1 MSLVVP
7 SHCVTCGEPLS
18 GRYCSRCGERSLDG
32 HTYSLRHF
40 AAEALEN
47 LAHLDGR
54 ILRTFRALLVR
65 PGALAKDF
73 LDGRRKPYLG
83 PVQLFLTANLIYF
96 LLQPFSGFV
105 PFTTTLRV
113 QTTQFWWS
121 GLATQMTSDRIA
133 AKQIPFEQ
141 YQRDFNEMAHLQ
153 GKTLLII
160 MVPLFAVI
168 VWASY
173 GRARRFYAE
182 HLVFSFY
189 AFAFLLIWIGV
200 TSVLSSA
207 LITVA
212 VRRGFRPGPLLVE
225 VASSL
230 FTTVPFAVYLF
241 FAARRTYGESKALA
255 WLKSAVL
262 IVALV
267 LVMTVYRFILFF
279 TTFLAT

>member
-18 GRYCSRCGERSLDG
+18 GRYCSQCGERSLDG

-83 PVQLFLTANLIYF
+83 PVQLFVTANLIYF

-105 PFTTTLRV
+105 PFTTTLGV
-113 QTTQFWWS
+113 HTTQFWWS

-133 AKQIPFEQ
+133 AKHIAFEQ
-141 YQRDFNEMAHLQ
+141 YQRDFNETAHLQ

-160 MVPLFAVI
+160 MVPFFAVI
-168 VWASY
+168 VWALY

-189 AFAFLLIWIGV
+189 AFAFLLIWTGV
-200 TSVLSSA
+200 STVITSA
-207 LITVA
+207 LVTVA
-212 VRRGFRPGPLLVE
+212 VRLGLRPGYMMIE
-225 VASSL
+225 VTSSL
-230 FTTVPFAVYLF
+230 FSMVVFGSYLF
-241 FAARRTYGESKALA
+241 LAARRTYGESKALT

-262 IVALV
+262 TAALL
-267 LVMTVYRFILFF
+267 LVMTIYRFILFF